1 MTNLNAISSVF
12 SFLNKKEAEIL
23 AVKMGFAVTLIAH
36 GLTNV
41 STILDQM
48 GQRTDAKGE
57 PLLNDDGKQLTDKQC
72 ASYGVVR
79 GFHKDYIDVMVGFEY
94 LPVSPLDIETAKHG
108 DYAAYG
114 KFLLAGGTK
123 KAFENRYKAMNG
135 AQDEAQ
141 LYHTLF
147 LSFPTLDGFEGAE
160 GKVPV
165 LPAQVQALA
174 ENFERDH
181 TEALNINAI
190 LIANDNA
197 KFDAALA
204 IVNARTNAIE
214 AAKKALLDAEAMPAT
229 SADSALDAPIEA
241 PLEVLTGERLTE
253 VLEAVN
259 NKVLTNIELL
269 MNDYIDASFDAVQK
283 AKVRK
288 LMIAFAQS

>member
-1 MTNLNAISSVF
+1 MTNLNAVSNVF

-48 GQRTDAKGE
+48 GQRTDANGE
-57 PLLNDDGKQLTDKQC
+57 PLLSDDGKPLLDKQC
-72 ASYGVVR
+72 ASYSVVR
-79 GFHKDYIDVMVGFEY
+79 GFHKDFIDTMVNFEY
-94 LPVSPLDIETAKHG
+94 LPVSPLDIDTAKPAQ
-108 DYAAYG
+108 YAAYG

-123 KAFENRYKAMNG
+123 IAFINKYKAMNG
-135 AQDEAQ
+135 AEAEAR

-147 LSFPTLDGFEGAE
+147 LSFPTLEGFEGAE
-160 GKVPV
+160 GMPSVI
-165 LPAQVQALA
+165 PAQVQALA
-174 ENFERDH
+174 ENLERDH

-214 AAKKALLDAEAMPAT
+214 AAKQSLIDAEALPVT

-241 PLEVLTGERLTE
+241 PKVLTGERLTE

-259 NKVLTNIELL
+259 NTVLTNIELL

-288 LMIAFAQS
+288 MMIAFAQS